1 MDKTGVAETA
11 RDIWTQALAKPIDE
25 DSDYF
30 VLGGHSFQALTI
42 IAKLD
47 VALGTRIPLVTIFDA
62 PRFGDFVECVIAHLG
77 LAAST

>member
-1 MDKTGVAETA
+1 MDKTVVAQTA
-11 RDIWTQALAKPIDE
+11 RDIWAEALASPIDE

-30 VLGGHSFQALTI
+30 GLGGHSFQALTI

-47 VALGTRIPLVTIFDA
+47 AALGTRIPLVTIFDT
-62 PRFGDFVECVIAHLG
+62 PRFGDFVECLTAQLG